1 MLYFIEHIY
10 LILIKT
16 IGRKFKIK
24 VYEIN
29 IFSKALQDILHKVYH
44 HFMTMTVQIVSY
56 SEITL
61 YVVMKTLFIRYHL
74 VFLSC

>member
-29 IFSKALQDILHKVYH
+29 IFPKALQDILHKVYH
-44 HFMTMTVQIVSY
+44 
-56 SEITL
+56 L
-61 YVVMKTLFIRYHL
+61 L
-74 VFLSC
+74 